1 MYRTF
6 EQLPAYLIVVSL
18 AMAGLKVS
26 GHIPELTWAVVVA
39 PALALPALV
48 CVVVLAFALAI
59 WLVSLVPA
67 VRSFSRTTPT
77 TPQE

>member
-26 GHIPELTWAVVVA
+26 GHVPELT
-39 PALALPALV
+39 
-48 CVVVLAFALAI
+48 
-59 WLVSLVPA
+59 
-67 VRSFSRTTPT
+67 
-77 TPQE
+77 

>member
-26 GHIPELTWAVVVA
+26 GHIPELTWAIVVA
-39 PALALPALV
+39 PALALPALAV
-48 CVVVLAFALAI
+48 VVVLVFALAI
-59 WLVSLVPA
+59 WLIGLIA
-67 VRSFSRTTPT
+67 AFRSFFRSTTT
-77 TPQE
+77 HQE